1 MTDLGPDFLFRPKGG
16 CDLCE
21 RTAADVVSI
30 PNNYTHDTGIDLCSS
45 CLKLAHAFLL
55 KAVSDRLPKQ
65 EPQPRPWEL
74 WMEGYMDTGCEGIPA
89 PPSLLGTV
97 TALSLDEAMQKHVK
111 TLSKKDADYYV
122 RRPDGTWTC
131 WSCRIFDNK
140 KDATLARD

>member
-1 MTDLGPDFLFRPKGG
+1 MTELLFLPKTE

-21 RTAADVVSI
+21 TVGDVLGLPHRYDQTTI
-30 PNNYTHDTGIDLCSS
+30 NICSS
-45 CLKLAHAFLL
+45 CLQRAHAFLL

-131 WSCRIFDNK
+131 WACRIFDNK
-140 KDATLARD
+140 KDATFARD

>member
-1 MTDLGPDFLFRPKGG
+1 MTEFHLSGAHH

-21 RTAADVVSI
+21 TRADLLC
-30 PNNYTHDTGIDLCSS
+30 IDCVDLHICSS
-45 CLKLAHAFLL
+45 CLKRAHAFLL

-65 EPQPRPWEL
+65 EPQTRPWDL

-89 PPSLLGTV
+89 PPSLLGTF
-97 TALSLDEAMQKHVK
+97 TAHSLDEAVQKYVK

-131 WSCRIFDNK
+131 WACRIFDNK